1 MEQVTEQ
8 PISQVED
15 MATVGPAPT
24 NEFVGVFAEA
34 SELTPDQ
41 SVNVLIQAAQFA
53 QESGNLSL
61 RDSVLLARAVDV
73 LRPGT
78 I

>member
-1 MEQVTEQ
+1 MEETMTQEAVNTE
-8 PISQVED
+8 
-15 MATVGPAPT
+15 M
-24 NEFVGVFAEA
+24 NETRMTVFAEA
-34 SELTPDQ
+34 ETMSPEQ

-53 QESGNLSL
+53 QESGSLSL
-61 RDSVLLARAVDV
+61 RDSVLLARAIDV

>member
-8 PISQVED
+8 PISQVEN
-15 MATVGPAPT
+15 MATENTT

-34 SELTPDQ
+34 SELTPEQ

>member
-1 MEQVTEQ
+1 MESTPVMEAPASETTTTATEERVT
-8 PISQVED
+8 
-15 MATVGPAPT
+15 
-24 NEFVGVFAEA
+24 VFAEA
-34 SELTPDQ
+34 GAMNEEQ

-61 RDSVLLARAVDV
+61 RDSVLLARAIDV

>member
-1 MEQVTEQ
+1 MEETMVQENAVVENSVQSAPSVFTE
-8 PISQVED
+8 
-15 MATVGPAPT
+15 
-24 NEFVGVFAEA
+24 AEA
-34 SELTPDQ
+34 LNPEQ
-41 SVNVLIQAAQFA
+41 AVNVLIQAAQFA

-61 RDSVLLARAVDV
+61 RDSVLLARSIDV

>member
-1 MEQVTEQ
+1 MEETMTQENTVATEQ
-8 PISQVED
+8 TQR
-15 MATVGPAPT
+15 AT
-24 NEFVGVFAEA
+24 VFAEA
-34 SELTPDQ
+34 SEMTPDQ
-41 SVNVLIQAAQFA
+41 GVNVLIQAAQFA

-61 RDSVLLARAVDV
+61 RDSVLLARAIDV

>member
-8 PISQVED
+8 PISQVEN
-15 MATVGPAPT
+15 MATEGTT

-34 SELTPDQ
+34 SELTPEQ

>member
-1 MEQVTEQ
+1 MEETMTQEN
-8 PISQVED
+8 
-15 MATVGPAPT
+15 TVANETRPT
-24 NEFVGVFAEA
+24 VFAEA
-34 SELTPDQ
+34 ETMSPEQ

-61 RDSVLLARAVDV
+61 RDSVLLARAIDV

>member
-1 MEQVTEQ
+1 MEETMTQETVDTTATTE
-8 PISQVED
+8 
-15 MATVGPAPT
+15 ARTVFQ
-24 NEFVGVFAEA
+24 EAEA
-34 SELTPDQ
+34 LTPDQ

-53 QESGNLSL
+53 QESGSLSL
-61 RDSVLLARAVDV
+61 RDSVLLARAIDV

>member
-1 MEQVTEQ
+1 MEETLTQEAVTEQ
-8 PISQVED
+8 SVQEQRP
-15 MATVGPAPT
+15 TVFQ
-24 NEFVGVFAEA
+24 EAEVM
-34 SELTPDQ
+34 TPEQ
-41 SVNVLIQAAQFA
+41 AINVLIQAARFA

-61 RDSVLLARAVDV
+61 RDSVLLARSIDV

>member
-1 MEQVTEQ
+1 MEETMTQEAVTEQ
-8 PISQVED
+8 RP
-15 MATVGPAPT
+15 TVFQ
-24 NEFVGVFAEA
+24 EAEVM
-34 SELTPDQ
+34 TPEQ
-41 SVNVLIQAAQFA
+41 SINVLIQAAQFA

-61 RDSVLLARAVDV
+61 RDSVLLARSIDV

>member
-1 MEQVTEQ
+1 MEETMTQENTTATE
-8 PISQVED
+8 
-15 MATVGPAPT
+15 ARPT
-24 NEFVGVFAEA
+24 VFAEA
-34 SELTPDQ
+34 ETMTPEQ
-41 SVNVLIQAAQFA
+41 GVNVLIQAAQFA

-61 RDSVLLARAVDV
+61 RDSVLLARAIDV

>member
-1 MEQVTEQ
+1 MEETMTQETVDTTATTEAR
-8 PISQVED
+8 P
-15 MATVGPAPT
+15 TVFQ
-24 NEFVGVFAEA
+24 EAEA
-34 SELTPDQ
+34 LTPDQ

-53 QESGNLSL
+53 QESGSLSL
-61 RDSVLLARAVDV
+61 RDSVLLARAIDV